1 MGKTVNLN
9 KNASA
14 LMGTATKVRI
24 RVLDGTLQV
33 RPTDRKSA
41 VGLPKGELLADLRL
55 KKQAVRALRFTI
67 PSEVADAA
75 GIGTNI
81 QFLTET
87 GKHGW
92 IALRNATAE
101 ELAFYNTNRTAAEG
115 KQSGGS
121 ISSK

>member
-14 LMGTATKVRI
+14 LMGEATKVRI

-41 VGLPKGELLADLRL
+41 VGLPKGEMLAELRI

-67 PSEVADAA
+67 PSEVAEAA
-75 GIGTNI
+75 NVGDGL
-81 QFLTET
+81 QFLTVT

-92 IALRNATAE
+92 IALRAATADE
-101 ELAFYNTNRTAAEG
+101 VAFYNASRSATDG